1 MSDTL
6 RVEVVYAE
14 RGRAWRL
21 PLELP
26 RSTTV
31 GELLARLPGLVPHW
45 PAAAFAADATA
56 VFGREVEAS
65 SALADGDRLEL
76 LRALPTD
83 PKQARRA
90 RAETTKPR

>member
-1 MSDTL
+1 MSDTI

-26 RSTTV
+26 RGATV
-31 GELLARLPGLVPHW
+31 GELLARLPGRVSHW
-45 PAAAFAADATA
+45 PAAAFAAD
-56 VFGREVEAS
+56 EAS
-65 SALADGDRLEL
+65 STLADGDRLEL